1 MVEFGAAA
9 QSRERCRFQ
18 RSCLC
23 IGRGWDCFWP
33 FSQHVWYFLCWWV
46 SKWSDTAANPVSLA
60 LIRLESSSAGVLLVL
75 PGKESKDEEDSQ
87 KHPYPLFPPGLVCA
101 SQRCSSI
108 TLANTA
114 HLFISRDS
122 SNGSQTTNSE
132 KWNPGSLNP
141 PAATQCCI
149 PAKSHPL
156 PAPKTSF
163 LERVNPTTKH

>member
-1 MVEFGAAA
+1 MQVPEILSLHWKGLGLLLAILTA
-9 QSRERCRFQ
+9 
-18 RSCLC
+18 
-23 IGRGWDCFWP
+23 
-33 FSQHVWYFLCWWV
+33 HVWYFLCWWV

-60 LIRLESSSAGVLLVL
+60 LIRLESSSAGVLLIL